1 MKQKVGGKA
10 ALVLAVLLVSGWF
23 AFFKNVD
30 LVSTIKKQKVTY
42 FMKKKVIVNGKEK
55 PAEKVDQ
62 FNLGLDLKG
71 GVYVVI
77 KATPLEKKRTE
88 SAITTT
94 ATSVATTEQA
104 IKPIT
109 LETMNLL
116 QEIMEKRINGLG
128 VSEPVIQISGED
140 RLIIEIPGIDNPDD
154 AIRVM
159 GKTAKL
165 EFKLQNEDGTYGE
178 ALLTGKSLVK
188 AEATVDQMG
197 RAQIAFELD
206 AAGAMKFAQ
215 ITKENIGRNLG
226 IFLDG
231 EMQTAPKIQSEIA
244 GGKGV
249 ITGSYKYQ
257 EAKDMASI
265 LNSGALPA
273 EIKIIETRVVGA
285 TLGDESVA
293 QSFKAGILALI
304 LIGVFM
310 LVVYRLPGIAANISL
325 MIFGVIVFGAM
336 NFIDATITLPG
347 IAGFILSLGMA
358 VDVNVL
364 LFARMKE
371 ELELGNTVLGAVDA
385 GFKKAFMSIFD
396 SNMTTL
402 LITAVLFWLGT
413 GPVRGFAIILTIGIL
428 VSLFT
433 SITVSRMLL
442 KGFIHLFKIENPIFF
457 GVRR

>member
-1 MKQKVGGKA
+1 MMKQKVGGKA
-10 ALVLAVLLVSGWF
+10 ALVLVVIIVSVWS
-23 AFFKNVD
+23 AFFKDVN
-30 LVSTIKKQKVTY
+30 LSETLKTRKVTY
-42 FMKKKVIVNGKEK
+42 YMKKPAMVNGVLQPEEK
-55 PAEKVDQ
+55 ADK

-77 KATPLEKKRTE
+77 KATPLEKEISTTTQ
-88 SAITTT
+88 SAITE
-94 ATSVATTEQA
+94 EQGVT
-104 IKPIT
+104 PIT
-109 LETMNLL
+109 LETMNIL
-116 QEIMEKRINGLG
+116 QEIMEKRINNLG
-128 VSEPVIQISGED
+128 VSEPVIQRSGND
-140 RLIIEIPGIDNPDD
+140 RLIIEIPGIKNPDD
-154 AIRVM
+154 AIKMM
-159 GKTAKL
+159 GKTATL

-178 ALLTGKSLVK
+178 VLLTGKSLVK

-197 RAQIAFELD
+197 RAQIGFELD
-206 AAGAMKFAQ
+206 APGAMTFAK
-215 ITKENIGRNLG
+215 ITKDNIGKNLG
-226 IFLDG
+226 IFLDK
-231 EMQTAPKIQSEIA
+231 EMQTAPRIQSEIA

-249 ITGSYKYQ
+249 ITGNYKFQ
-257 EAKDMASI
+257 EAKDMAAI

-273 EIKIIETRVVGA
+273 NVEIIETRVIGP
-285 TLGDESVA
+285 TLGQESVD
-293 QSFKAGILALI
+293 QSYRAGILALV
-304 LIGVFM
+304 LIGIYM
-310 LVVYRLPGIAANISL
+310 LIIYRLPGIVANISL
-325 MIFGVIVFGAM
+325 MIFGVIVFGVM
-336 NFIDATITLPG
+336 NFLEATITLPG

-371 ELELGNTVLGAVDA
+371 ELQMGNTVLGAVDA

-402 LITAVLFWLGT
+402 IITAVLFWLGT